1 MRQAITESAAAQG
14 VSTPNPPVGAV
25 IVDRA
30 GTIVG
35 VGHTA
40 PPGGPHAEIAA
51 LTQAGAAARGATAVV
66 TLEPCN
72 HTGRTGPCSQALIA
86 AGVAH
91 VCFGVADPNPTAA
104 GGADTLRAAGV
115 SVDAGV
121 LADEVAA
128 SPLQPWLHR
137 QTTGRPF
144 VTVKLATSIDGRVAA
159 SDGTSQWI
167 TGPAARAHAHE
178 RRSRIDAIVVGT
190 GTALAD
196 DPSLTARRPD
206 GTRYPH
212 QPTRVVVGHRDLPAD
227 ANLRDDAAPLLRVA
241 TREPAEVLD
250 ALDDALWVLVEGG
263 PTLAGAFVAA
273 GLVDSVEA
281 SVAPVLLGA
290 GRNAVDVP
298 TITTLA
304 DAVRFTTREVVGL
317 AGGDVFVRMS
327 R

>member
-1 MRQAITESAAAQG
+1 M
-14 VSTPNPPVGAV
+14 
-25 IVDRA
+25 
-30 GTIVG
+30 
-35 VGHTA
+35 
-40 PPGGPHAEIAA
+40 
-51 LTQAGAAARGATAVV
+51 
-66 TLEPCN
+66 
-72 HTGRTGPCSQALIA
+72 
-86 AGVAH
+86 
-91 VCFGVADPNPTAA
+91 
-104 GGADTLRAAGV
+104 
-115 SVDAGV
+115 
-121 LADEVAA
+121 
-128 SPLQPWLHR
+128 
-137 QTTGRPF
+137 
-144 VTVKLATSIDGRVAA
+144 
-159 SDGTSQWI
+159 
-167 TGPAARAHAHE
+167 
-178 RRSRIDAIVVGT
+178 GT

-281 SVAPVLLGA
+281 YVAPVLLGA

>member
-128 SPLQPWLHR
+128 GPLQPWLHR

-167 TGPAARAHAHE
+167 TGAAARAHAHE
-178 RRSRIDAIVVGT
+178 RRSRCLLYT
-190 GTALAD
+190 S
-196 DPSLTARRPD
+196 PSP
-206 GTRYPH
+206 
-212 QPTRVVVGHRDLPAD
+212 RDL
-227 ANLRDDAAPLLRVA
+227 A
-241 TREPAEVLD
+241 T
-250 ALDDALWVLVEGG
+250 
-263 PTLAGAFVAA
+263 
-273 GLVDSVEA
+273 S
-281 SVAPVLLGA
+281 
-290 GRNAVDVP
+290 
-298 TITTLA
+298 
-304 DAVRFTTREVVGL
+304 
-317 AGGDVFVRMS
+317 RMPS
-327 R
+327 SA

>member
-1 MRQAITESAAAQG
+1 MVPFGRGSAQREHKATPLAQ
-14 VSTPNPPVGAV
+14 
-25 IVDRA
+25 RA
-30 GTIVG
+30 SVEGTSSR
-35 VGHTA
+35 
-40 PPGGPHAEIAA
+40 GG
-51 LTQAGAAARGATAVV
+51 
-66 TLEPCN
+66 
-72 HTGRTGPCSQALIA
+72 
-86 AGVAH
+86 
-91 VCFGVADPNPTAA
+91 
-104 GGADTLRAAGV
+104 
-115 SVDAGV
+115 
-121 LADEVAA
+121 
-128 SPLQPWLHR
+128 
-137 QTTGRPF
+137 
-144 VTVKLATSIDGRVAA
+144 VKLPTGGDDAA
-159 SDGTSQWI
+159 
-167 TGPAARAHAHE
+167 
-178 RRSRIDAIVVGT
+178 
-190 GTALAD
+190 
-196 DPSLTARRPD
+196 
-206 GTRYPH
+206 RYPH

-281 SVAPVLLGA
+281 YVAPVLLGA